1 MNQLKSRSALFA
13 VVGVLAAVLLLGPVA
28 TAPAQEPTTTP
39 AQVPVPP
46 GCVLTSAGLLCN
58 TPTPFPTTTPTPVPT
73 RTAVPTETADDDE
86 GEVKNEESDSGD
98 ISPQQVSQV
107 PVRRLAFTGIQ
118 VWLTFLSGLALVG
131 GGVALRRHVQ
141 RT

>member
-1 MNQLKSRSALFA
+1 MLGA
-13 VVGVLAAVLLLGPVA
+13 LAAVLLGHAA
-28 TAPAQEPTTTP
+28 TAPAQEPTPTA

-46 GCVLTSAGLLCN
+46 GCVLTSAGLVCN
-58 TPTPFPTTTPTPVPT
+58 TPTPFPTTTPTPIPT
-73 RTAVPTETADDDE
+73 RTAVPTETPDDDE

-98 ISPQQVSQV
+98 TSPQQVRRV
-107 PVRRLAFTGIQ
+107 PVRRLAFTGRRG
-118 VWLTFLSGLALVG
+118 VADAALSGLALVG